1 MVYLVYKESETDDW
15 FLVYRQQQ
23 HAFSVSLLC
32 LVARAL
38 LSLSRECAEEGG
50 GAKRLMAHRHKVLT
64 VLRHAFP
71 VLTIQ
76 YTQKEQQN
84 EEQHL
89 SQFYKNTV
97 GMFL

>member
-1 MVYLVYKESETDDW
+1 MRSLFLSCVLLQELFCL
-15 FLVYRQQQ
+15 FLVYMG
-23 HAFSVSLLC
+23 A
-32 LVARAL
+32 
-38 LSLSRECAEEGG
+38 CAEEGG

-89 SQFYKNTV
+89 S
-97 GMFL
+97 